1 MPVPA
6 MRRMTPAG
14 VTSRI
19 TLSPL
24 SAMNT
29 SPLAS
34 TAVPPGWYSDAPVAG
49 PPSPCSPNAVSD
61 PANAVVAPPA
71 MAAIRLAPVS
81 ETYTVPPAA
90 ETPTGLVQAAAGA
103 GGGVGQGLQDRG
115 GGGARA
121 GRAGRGQPGGHGGG
135 HGGRADQAAPMT
147 QFLEFQAHSCVAPG

>member
-14 VTSRI
+14 VTSRT

-34 TAVPPGWYSDAPVAG
+34 TAVPPGWYSDARRSPV

-61 PANAVVAPPA
+61 PANAVVVPA
-71 MAAIRLAPVS
+71 ATAETTLAPVS
-81 ETYTVPPAA
+81 DTYTVPPAA
-90 ETPTGLVQAAAGA
+90 DTPTGLY
-103 GGGVGQGLQDRG
+103 RPP
-115 GGGARA
+115 
-121 GRAGRGQPGGHGGG
+121 PG
-135 HGGRADQAAPMT
+135 P
-147 QFLEFQAHSCVAPG
+147 VAV